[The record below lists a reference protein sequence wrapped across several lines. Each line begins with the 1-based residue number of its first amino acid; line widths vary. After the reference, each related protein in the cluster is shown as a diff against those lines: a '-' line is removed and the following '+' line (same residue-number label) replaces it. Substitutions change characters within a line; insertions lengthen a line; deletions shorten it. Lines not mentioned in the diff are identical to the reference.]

1 MRLSQ
6 LLCVRK
12 APVDFTT
19 YHSGL
24 GKYTTDYSNLPQ
36 RYLKRMIT
44 RIEWKSPNHPRYG
57 IYMWWTFLTLTILS
71 SHWLTMVTILFS
83 DWLVVTIMQSDVL
96 AMTI

>member
-12 APVDFTT
+12 APIDFTT

-24 GKYTTDYSNLPQ
+24 GKYTTDFSNLPQ

-57 IYMWWTFLTLTILS
+57 NMWWSLRFIIDLFIIT
-71 SHWLTMVTILFS
+71 WLCLGC
-83 DWLVVTIMQSDVL
+83 LVPRIPR
-96 AMTI
+96 

>member
-12 APVDFTT
+12 APIDFTT

-57 IYMWWTFLTLTILS
+57 NMWWTFLTLTILS
-71 SHWLTMVTILFS
+71 SDWLTMVTILFS
-83 DWLVVTIMQSDVL
+83 DWLVVTIMESDVL
-96 AMTI
+96 TMTI

>member
-44 RIEWKSPNHPRYG
+44 RIEWKSPNHPRYFN
-57 IYMWWTFLTLTILS
+57 MWLTMTILS
-71 SHWLTMVTILFS
+71 S
-83 DWLVVTIMQSDVL
+83 DWLVVTRLSSDWLVLTILQSDWLVDHDNTVL
-96 AMTI
+96 